1 MESISKLTN
10 LQELGIEL
18 HKKKWWYYM
27 FSEEIIQLIR
37 IKTIELATTGF
48 SNKDASVSVNN
59 SFAIA
64 QAKAFLKNL
73 LK

>member
-1 MESISKLTN
+1 
-10 LQELGIEL
+10 
-18 HKKKWWYYM
+18 M

-37 IKTIELATTGF
+37 LKTIELATTGF

>member
-1 MESISKLTN
+1 
-10 LQELGIEL
+10 
-18 HKKKWWYYM
+18 M
-27 FSEEIIQLIR
+27 FSEEIMQLIR
-37 IKTIELATTGF
+37 IKKIELATTRF
-48 SNKDASVSVNN
+48 SNKDATVSVNN